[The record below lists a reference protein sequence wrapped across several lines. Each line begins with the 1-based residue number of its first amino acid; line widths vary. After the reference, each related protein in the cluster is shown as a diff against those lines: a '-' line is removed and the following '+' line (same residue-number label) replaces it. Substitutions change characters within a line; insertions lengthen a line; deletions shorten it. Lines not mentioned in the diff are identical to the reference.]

1 MNVCPTCTR
10 ALTEEAEACPRC
22 GCDVSTLRAGRR
34 AARRWFDIG
43 SQALREERFEAA
55 RTAFDR
61 AWRWH
66 RDSATAQ
73 GRAVAAL
80 GLGRY
85 AEALRYS
92 EQATNAEK

>member
-1 MNVCPTCTR
+1 MNVCPTCKR
-10 ALTEEAEACPRC
+10 ALAEEAEACPRC

-43 SQALREERFEAA
+43 RQALREERFEAA
-55 RTAFDR
+55 RAAFDR
-61 AWRWH
+61 AWRWR
-66 RDSATAQ
+66 RDAATAQ

-92 EQATNAEK
+92 GQAANTEK